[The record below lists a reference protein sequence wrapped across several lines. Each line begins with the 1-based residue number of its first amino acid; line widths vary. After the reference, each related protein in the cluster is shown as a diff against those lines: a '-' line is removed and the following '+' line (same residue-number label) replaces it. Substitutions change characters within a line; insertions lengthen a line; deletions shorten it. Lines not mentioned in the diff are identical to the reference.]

1 MHSMIDIIFELS
13 IWGSFLTLLVL
24 ILGLFTKNKFY
35 KTLQYYMWLIVILR
49 FLIPVFLQIT
59 IKSNNTIY
67 QPPVPQYNV
76 NQNVTIPVTV
86 NDTYET
92 PIENITTQ
100 NKIDIKQL
108 IINNIW
114 IIWFAVF
121 SVFELSNILLYI
133 KFKQKIFKY
142 NIGLNNNINFIFNK
156 CKIELGIN
164 CKINL
169 FQNSYVST
177 PMLIGIFKP
186 TILIP
191 EEKFEEEDL
200 ELIFK
205 HELMHYQRKD
215 MLVKHITNFAV
226 CVHWFNPFIYLV
238 RNQINRYCELSCD
251 EAVIKI
257 LDKKYYKAYGDIIL
271 KIAQNNIDKNIA
283 FVSTLN
289 GDKNIL
295 KERLVL
301 IMNYKKISKKAIA
314 LSTSLLVSMST
325 VAVFSGTTFASSQT
339 TTVDS
344 TQYNYIPF
352 EDLTQEEID
361 LFSNI
366 LDKYEKKSG
375 GPQVLFNIYGFSRE
389 FSDAEMKLFDKYR
402 LSRPKPKNN
411 IPIDDKSAEFYYDTD
426 KFLFVLPSRDLTEE
440 EILEYNYLTQK
451 MTAVQSKRTDKL
463 MEEEQNK
470 ELEKLTNKDI
480 SKEKAEEI
488 AKAELKS
495 LNSTID
501 ITKLNVVSNFDSILK
516 QWRVYLSGNEG
527 VQRGEVEVD
536 SQTGKIV
543 YANADTRNPKD
554 DVDSINIEEAK
565 KTDIWKTESEKFLKE
580 HIGETKTPVS
590 IFSYANTIYYST
602 DDNKMKDTP
611 GETVTVVFKYDDNT
625 SYKIRMLY
633 DTHKI
638 ISYRH
643 ERIIDLNNR
652 IEIDMEKY
660 KGKNIGVDSIYIDKP
675 EDVKYLITVYK

>member
-1 MHSMIDIIFELS
+1 ML
-13 IWGSFLTLLVL
+13 
-24 ILGLFTKNKFY
+24 
-35 KTLQYYMWLIVILR
+35 LR

-59 IKSNNTIY
+59 VKSNNTLY
-67 QPPVPQYNV
+67 QPVPQYNV
-76 NQNVTIPVTV
+76 KQNVTIPVTV

-92 PIENITTQ
+92 PIENTTTQ
-100 NKIDIKQL
+100 SKIDIKQL

-114 IIWFAVF
+114 IIWLSVF
-121 SVFELSNILLYI
+121 SVFGLSNIVLYI

-142 NIGLNNNINFIFNK
+142 NIGLNNNVNFILNK
-156 CKIELGIN
+156 CKLELGIK

-177 PMLIGIFKP
+177 PMLVGIFKP
-186 TILIP
+186 SILIP
-191 EEKFEEEDL
+191 NEKFEEEDL

-205 HELMHYQRKD
+205 HELMHYKRKD

-257 LDKKYYKAYGDIIL
+257 LNKKYYKAYGDIIL
-271 KIAQNNIDKNIA
+271 KIAQNNVDKNIA

-366 LDKYEKKSG
+366 LDKYEKRSG
-375 GPQVLFNIYGFSRE
+375 GPQFLFNIYGFSRE

-451 MTAVQSKRTDKL
+451 MTAIQK
-463 MEEEQNK
+463 
-470 ELEKLTNKDI
+470 
-480 SKEKAEEI
+480 
-488 AKAELKS
+488 
-495 LNSTID
+495 
-501 ITKLNVVSNFDSILK
+501 
-516 QWRVYLSGNEG
+516 
-527 VQRGEVEVD
+527 
-536 SQTGKIV
+536 
-543 YANADTRNPKD
+543 
-554 DVDSINIEEAK
+554 
-565 KTDIWKTESEKFLKE
+565 
-580 HIGETKTPVS
+580 
-590 IFSYANTIYYST
+590 
-602 DDNKMKDTP
+602 
-611 GETVTVVFKYDDNT
+611 
-625 SYKIRMLY
+625 
-633 DTHKI
+633 
-638 ISYRH
+638 
-643 ERIIDLNNR
+643 NR
-652 IEIDMEKY
+652 
-660 KGKNIGVDSIYIDKP
+660 
-675 EDVKYLITVYK
+675 